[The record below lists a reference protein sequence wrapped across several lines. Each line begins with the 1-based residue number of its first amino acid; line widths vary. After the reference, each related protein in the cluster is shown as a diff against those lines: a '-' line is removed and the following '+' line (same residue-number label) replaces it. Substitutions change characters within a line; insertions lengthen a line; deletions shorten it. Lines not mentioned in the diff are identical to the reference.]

1 MLADDVRLEL
11 VNRLKWQGKAAVS
24 RYFGNYAAATDWRLV
39 PGLVES
45 RPAILVFDPRE
56 PSSRPTYFMLLDWAG
71 GQVGAIRDFRYAA
84 YAIESAQWIAL
95 PG

>member
-1 MLADDVRLEL
+1 MEFRARKRGHGKLSEL
-11 VNRLKWQGKAAVS
+11 RVS
-24 RYFGNYAAATDWRLV
+24 GT
-39 PGLVES
+39 LVES